1 MRKTYTMMIAAAML
15 ALVAGTAD
23 AGKGGGGKG
32 GGGGGGGGGVPT
44 NYGCKTF
51 AAGSTFTS
59 ADGLSTKR
67 LLISTYACYICDLNT
82 HRCVVQ
88 SPDSLVGWIFYY

>member
-1 MRKTYTMMIAAAML
+1 MKKTYTMILAAAML
-15 ALVAGTAD
+15 AMVVGTAD
-23 AGKGGGGKG
+23 AGKGGGGKPG
-32 GGGGGGGGGVPT
+32 SGGGGGGVPT

-59 ADGLSTKR
+59 SDGLSTKR